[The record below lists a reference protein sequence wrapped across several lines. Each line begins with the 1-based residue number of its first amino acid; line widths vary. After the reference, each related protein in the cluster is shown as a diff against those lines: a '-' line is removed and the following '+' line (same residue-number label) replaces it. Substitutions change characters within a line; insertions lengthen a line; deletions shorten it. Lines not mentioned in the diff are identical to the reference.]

1 MSNNRREEQ
10 RREDDQVMA
19 ARVADLQEELDQAVM
34 ELGEARDLITELED
48 QLNAPMEAEAPAP
61 VGDDEL
67 RSLANTYRAA
77 VRNGHPDAAKHLEA
91 LLAMIG
97 A

>member
-1 MSNNRREEQ
+1 MNNRREEQ

-19 ARVADLQEELDQAVM
+19 ARVADLEEQVEQLEG
-34 ELGEARDLITELED
+34 ELGSANERVVELEA
-48 QLNAPMEAEAPAP
+48 QLASAPEVAPA
-61 VGDDEL
+61 GDDAM
-67 RSLANTYRAA
+67 RDLANTYRTA
-77 VRNGHPDAAKHLEA
+77 VRNGHPDAVKHLEA